1 MERTLAHPARRL
13 AAALVLSAIGAC
25 GGGGAGTTVPTGIGN
40 GLSVS
45 PASLGFSADHLGTAV
60 PQVVAVTVTAADAD
74 HVVVGPLPGASV
86 PSWLKLTLD
95 GAATP
100 PTVTATASS
109 GTLAAGARQAAFRVS
124 IARADGS
131 TIGFVDVPVS
141 FTVLPFAPEATPSS
155 LYYTVAIGGTPP
167 AAQTVT
173 LDAITDSY
181 SWIAA
186 TEYTGGAGW
195 LLVNGGATAS
205 GPALPATLSV
215 SIAGIALSE
224 GFHYA
229 TISVTGA
236 GGTVSIPVTLEAR
249 TPTLTIPAF
258 VNSVQ
263 GTSGQSSLPA
273 GRQLELQ
280 SGGASIGWT
289 ATVEYDAG
297 ASGWLD
303 LPTSGTAPQTLLAR
317 PNTTDLAPG
326 TYVATVT
333 FTPAN
338 GTAPVVRTFGY
349 TLAAPRL
356 LTATTSAW
364 FFLKDTSVVA
374 DLTQSFTLSSLGATL
389 AWSATP
395 SAPWL
400 TVSQTAGSGSA
411 TLSVTV
417 DPQMILD
424 LGQGGAGKIRFDY
437 TGPWVPPGAFI
448 EFPVNVGISLPST
461 DRVTPYVAYE
471 GEAKPII
478 VRGGTFSPTSTNALI
493 FGSSDP
499 VNTTW
504 IGYNAVRVTPPPTL
518 PAGLHVV
525 KLAENPNT
533 LGLNPAYAK
542 LLVLPVTPHTAGVIP
557 SAGVRSRLVYDAE
570 RRCVYAAETQG
581 GVLQRFCDGPSGWV
595 TDGLS
600 LPGIRDVALSVDGR
614 QIVAITADTV
624 HRVAAATLAPID
636 SFARYA
642 DMGLGQ
648 QLDTV
653 ALPHTGHLLLQVS
666 TDYVRM
672 YEWIFGS
679 ATPAWENG
687 WEASAV
693 QSTYLPTRMA
703 ASFDAG
709 RVVTGDRTSDYKPPL
724 EVVVHDGVLNGLRR
738 YPAAGP
744 VTGVALD
751 RDGSRIAAG
760 GWIYDGSV
768 PTELTSIGS
777 VGSPVV
783 ALSPDGDKAWVLAP
797 DPLDYTRAILHTWDV
812 SGTAVAEVG
821 TGAAVSTIP
830 VGYST
835 PENVMI
841 VSLDG
846 RTLFID
852 DRLGILVLAAP

>member
-1 MERTLAHPARRL
+1 MDRTLAHPAHRL
-13 AAALVLSAIGAC
+13 AVALAVAAIGAC
-25 GGGGAGTTVPTGIGN
+25 GGGGAETTTPTGFGN

-60 PQVVAVTVTAADAD
+60 PQVVTVTVTAADAD

-100 PTVTATASS
+100 PTVTATASA
-109 GTLAAGARQAAFRVS
+109 GTLAAGARQTAFRVS
-124 IARADGS
+124 IVRADGS
-131 TIGFVDVPVS
+131 TIGYVDVPVS
-141 FTVLPFAPEATPSS
+141 FTVVPFAPEANPSS
-155 LYYTVAIGGTPP
+155 LYFRVPIGGTPP
-167 AAQTVT
+167 AAQSVT

-181 SWIAA
+181 AWIAA

-205 GPALPATLSV
+205 GPALPSSLSV
-215 SIAGIALSE
+215 SIAGSALSE
-224 GFHYA
+224 GYHYA
-229 TISVTGA
+229 TISVAGA
-236 GGTVSIPVTLEAR
+236 GGTVPVPVTLEVF

-258 VNSVQ
+258 PDSFQ
-263 GTSGQSSLPA
+263 ATSGQASLPA

-317 PNTTDLAPG
+317 PNTTGLAPG

-349 TLAAPRL
+349 TLSAPRL

-364 FFLKDTSVVA
+364 FFLKSTSVVA
-374 DLTQSFTLSSLGATL
+374 DLTQSFTLASVGATL
-389 AWSATP
+389 TWTATP

-400 TVSQTAGSGSA
+400 TVSQTTGSGSA

-417 DPQMILD
+417 NPQLMLD

-448 EFPVNVGISLPST
+448 EFPVNLGISLPST

-493 FGSSDP
+493 FGSSAP

-525 KLAENPNT
+525 KLAENPNN
-533 LGLNPAYAK
+533 LGLNPAYAR

-600 LPGIRDVALSVDGR
+600 LPGIRDVALSVDGL
-614 QIVAITADTV
+614 QLVAITADTV
-624 HRVAAATLAPID
+624 HRISAATLAPID
-636 SFARYA
+636 SFDGFAA
-642 DMGLGQ
+642 MGVGQ
-648 QLDTV
+648 FDTV
-653 ALPHTGHLLLQVS
+653 ALPHSGHLLVQLS
-666 TDYVRM
+666 TDYVPM
-672 YEWIFGS
+672 YEWVFGS

-687 WEASAV
+687 GVASAV
-693 QSTYLPTRMA
+693 QSTSLPTRMA

-724 EVVVHDGVLNGLRR
+724 EVVVHDGVLNWPRR
-738 YPAAGP
+738 YPASGP
-744 VTGVALD
+744 VTSVALD

-768 PTELTSIGS
+768 PNALTSLGS

-783 ALSPDGDKAWVLAP
+783 ALSPDGDRAWVLAL
-797 DPLDYTRAILHTWDV
+797 DPLDPAKAILHTWDV
-812 SGTAVAEVG
+812 SGTSVAEVG
-821 TGAAVSTIP
+821 TGAGVSTTP
-830 VGYST
+830 VGYPT
-835 PENVMI
+835 PENLMI
-841 VSLDG
+841 ASLDG

-852 DRLGILVLAAP
+852 DRSGILVLPAP